1 MVLRIARFVPGLG
14 ILFAVLVVI
23 AVVLASGSPG
33 TTDSDQSWTNY
44 YADSTNRTKEEI
56 SFVLIGLA
64 GLCFLQF
71 LGSVRGAL
79 ARAEGEPARIATAAV
94 ASGTAF
100 IVLSIASHAIE
111 TATSFTRSDV
121 GSHYTVNPD
130 LARTLNDLSYL
141 LFVLSLFA
149 AAGMAV
155 AVATIAFQFKAL
167 PAWLAWFSVLATI
180 AGLLGIFFVPS
191 VVVLAWI
198 VALSA
203 HLVAAA
209 KPRAPDLLA
218 DSH

>member
-1 MVLRIARFVPGLG
+1 MFLRIARLVPGLG
-14 ILFAVLVVI
+14 IVFAALVVVGVI
-23 AVVLASGSPG
+23 LGTGSPG
-33 TTDSDQSWTNY
+33 TTESDQSWTNY
-44 YADSTNRTKEEI
+44 YADSGNRTKEEI

-79 ARAEGEPARIATAAV
+79 ARAEGEPARITTAAV

-100 IVLSIASHAIE
+100 VTLAVAAHAVG
-111 TATSFTRSDV
+111 TLLSFTRSDV
-121 GSHYTVNPD
+121 GSSYTVNAD
-130 LARTLNDLSYL
+130 LGRTLSDLSYL

-149 AAGMAV
+149 AASMAL

-180 AGLLGIFFVPS
+180 AGLVGIFFVPS

-198 VALSA
+198 IALSA
-203 HLVAAA
+203 YLLVAANR
-209 KPRAPDLLA
+209 PAPA
-218 DSH
+218 RV